1 MTETVSTSKMR
12 PEARP
17 YHHPDLRTAL
27 LDLGMQLIEARSID
41 QVGVRE
47 LARLLGVSPNS
58 VYRHFPDKAALLK
71 ALADRGLAKLG
82 AAHRE
87 ALEAVGG
94 GELGFI
100 ATGRA
105 YVRFAQEKPGLF
117 RLMFA
122 NSPRSDPGRWHL
134 EDDDAMELLREN
146 AMALVAPIHGEQAA
160 LLFALRSWA
169 LVHGLAMLI
178 LDKQVVLD
186 DAAIDAVI
194 GSHDF
199 SFLGGK

>member
-1 MTETVSTSKMR
+1 MTRTVSTPKIQLN
-12 PEARP
+12 ERP

-27 LDLGMQLIEARSID
+27 LDLGMQLIEGRSINE
-41 QVGVRE
+41 VGVRE
-47 LARLLGVSPNS
+47 LARILGVSPNS

-71 ALADRGLAKLG
+71 ALADRGLAQLG
-82 AAHRE
+82 ATHRA
-87 ALEAVGG
+87 ALQKAGG
-94 GELGFI
+94 GEAGFI

-122 NSPRSDPGRWHL
+122 NLPRSDSGPWHRK
-134 EDDDAMELLREN
+134 DNDAMELLREN
-146 AMALVAPIHGEQAA
+146 AIALVAPIHGEPAA

-178 LDKQVVLD
+178 LDKQVTLD
-186 DAAIDAVI
+186 GATIDAVI
-194 GSHDF
+194 GINDF
-199 SFLGGK
+199 SFLGGG